1 MSLMRKFIRS
11 LMFLFSVA
19 ILIFILVPGNYSS
32 AAETEFHLTKTNQS
46 DYKDE
51 DIVTFTEDI
60 TIDDFNIYREDNYP
74 EVKEIIVAEGVT
86 YFDWDFLLKGFFP
99 NLKRVS
105 ISSTVTKIHYTEIV
119 SKGLEKLK
127 EIIVAEDNANYIA
140 IDNCLYNKD
149 MTILVQYPIGSTNIS
164 YVMPDTVT
172 TILHSAF
179 DQAKHLQTVTIGAK
193 LLDGLLQAKGYHL
206 SNIKE
211 FKIDSNN
218 PYYSVIDGV
227 LFNKNEDTLLLYP
240 NGKGTTYRVPEGT
253 TTIEAKAFIQNEL
266 MYIKLPSTLKTVKD
280 GAFATCSK
288 LITITIP
295 KSVSKINVDDFK
307 MLSSLESIH
316 MERGNKLYASY
327 KGILYNTA
335 KTYIKF
341 VPMAYKETSLKF
353 PSTLVSLFT
362 NIKPFENATEIVIP
376 RDVKKLYAKGS
387 HNFFERI
394 SIEAGNENF
403 VLYKG
408 SVYNKSK
415 TSLVL
420 FKKQQKAEF
429 PSTLKNIDINFLFN
443 SGITELVIPAKA
455 KIPFFL
461 NNVYDIPT
469 LKKITVDK
477 NNPYYS
483 VQNNMLLNKDKTILY
498 DTPRNLLV
506 LKIPPTV
513 KTVNLSKN
521 FNIKNLKRIVIPKSV
536 NEIDEFLYV
545 NHITLEEIEVEKGNT
560 KFTSLDGVLY
570 NKDLSEMI
578 FYPTNKQDKTFVM
591 PNTVKVMNSYFI
603 TQNSN
608 LESITLSK
616 MLKPSKDYNFHF
628 SKSLKEIK
636 AQKDNV
642 SYKSINGVLYN
653 KDMTELIAY
662 PYQKRDKSFTIPDTV
677 ITVSGLN
684 SWEFNELYQKSYN
697 YDGSYYY
704 DGLSYI
710 ETFYTFDGVSN
721 PYLETLIIGK
731 NVKTLFET
739 RDNYPIWGFKNLQN
753 LSISKDNPYFTIKDG
768 ALYNKD
774 LSIMYLYMDSSK
786 NTVFTIPA
794 QVKEISERVF
804 EAIASNKFIKSIVV
818 EEGNQYFSTDGL
830 TLRTFNG
837 NYKYCKIGE
846 EYRKRIY

>member
-1 MSLMRKFIRS
+1 
-11 LMFLFSVA
+11 MFLFT
-19 ILIFILVPGNYSS
+19 ITTLIFISVPGNYSS

-51 DIVTFTEDI
+51 VIMGFTEDI
-60 TIDDFNIYREDNYP
+60 TLEDFNIYNEDVYP
-74 EVKEIIVAEGVT
+74 KVKEIIVAEGVT

-99 NLKRVS
+99 NLERVS
-105 ISSTVTKIHYTEIV
+105 ISSTVTKIKYTEII

-127 EIIVAEDNANYIA
+127 EISVAKDNANYIA
-140 IDNCLYNKD
+140 INNCLLNKD
-149 MTILVQYPIGSTNIS
+149 MTILVQYPIGSTNTS
-164 YVMPDTVT
+164 YVIPNSVT
-172 TILHSAF
+172 TILHTTF
-179 DQAKHLQTVTIGAK
+179 DQANHLQTVSIGAK
-193 LLDGLLQAKGYHL
+193 LQDGQLQAKGYHL

-218 PYYSVIDGV
+218 PYYSVTDGV
-227 LFNKNEDTLLLYP
+227 LFNKTGDTLLLYP
-240 NGKGTTYRVPEGT
+240 KGKGTSYRVPEGT
-253 TTIEAKAFIQNEL
+253 ITIEATAFTQNEL

-280 GAFATCSK
+280 GAFATLSK

-295 KSVSKINVDDFK
+295 KSVIKINVDDFK

-335 KTYIKF
+335 KTYIKI

-362 NIKPFENATEIVIP
+362 NINPFENATEIVIP

-387 HNFFERI
+387 HSFFDKI

-415 TSLVL
+415 TRLVL
-420 FKKQQKAEF
+420 FKKQQTVVF
-429 PSTLKNIDINFLFN
+429 PSTLKEIDIDFLFN
-443 SGITELVIPAKA
+443 SGITELVIPEKA

-483 VQNNMLLNKDKTILY
+483 VQDNMLLNKDKTILY

-513 KTVNLSKN
+513 KTINLPMN
-521 FNIKNLKRIVIPKSV
+521 YNIKNLKRIVIPKSV

-560 KFTSLDGVLY
+560 KFTSIDGVLY

-578 FYPTNKQDKTFVM
+578 FYPANKQDKTFVM

-616 MLKPSKDYNFHF
+616 MLKPSNKYNFHF
-628 SKSLKEIK
+628 SKYLKEINV
-636 AQKDNV
+636 QKDNV
-642 SYKSINGVLYN
+642 SYKSVNGVLYN

-684 SWEFNELYQKSYN
+684 CRVFIQQ
-697 YDGSYYY
+697 YDTSFSL
-704 DGLSYI
+704 DG
-710 ETFYTFDGVSN
+710 DSN

-739 RDNYPIWGFKNLQN
+739 DFNYPIWGFKNLQN
-753 LSISKDNPYFTIKDG
+753 LSISKDNPYFTIMDG
-768 ALYNKD
+768 AVYNKD
-774 LSIMYLYMDSSK
+774 LSIMYLYMDTSK

-804 EAIASNKFIKSIVV
+804 EAIAGNKYLKKIVV
-818 EEGNQYFSTDGL
+818 EDGNQYFSTDGL
-830 TLRTFNG
+830 TLRTYNG

-846 EYRKRIY
+846 EYKKRIYQ